1 MSSAVEAKPTEAKP
15 KPPPAAK
22 DAAPAAAKAAGDAPT
37 GDAPAAPAA
46 SAPAK
51 LGARSGSRSQR
62 ERAPVVLPDPLPDK
76 PVKRYNEPSR
86 AELQAGIDKVDKEMQ
101 ACFDRLK
108 SMKDFY
114 DQRNKIKESTRPAFE
129 KAKGEAA
136 TLNTELKA
144 LFDKKKDVS
153 AEIKK
158 VRDADYASIAAER
171 ADRSDVAGAGKDNN
185 SAMRGL
191 RTLEDLNKK
200 IHDLE
205 IQQSTSSMSLQDEK
219 KLVAS
224 ISFLTSQGRE
234 IIASKDKQF
243 KDERAAK
250 DARALQRKTLED
262 QRKALDAQID
272 EKKAKTDEKRKAIDK
287 VLAEQDKAIKEITS
301 DASDVDRDAERAKI
315 QSLKNK
321 IKGLRDTYQ
330 KDHEAWYIN
339 ERVALEQAKMKKK
352 KMWEA
357 AQAERDAKRKEW
369 EDEQAQYPI
378 ADPYQPEKDMCAAL
392 IHSLQTAMGTL
403 PGDGDRRAKA
413 DSTTSSLLPTV
424 NGGAPKL
431 GKDQTAREVSAGRG
445 TAIGKSQ
452 KFGVAAGFADQPYG
466 QFAAEKSGKKNRR
479 GRKSE
484 AADGASGAPKDV
496 TPADAAATEATS
508 SEAKLKPV
516 SMEHLQYYSALGVSA
531 PVRRSDLATT
541 LAEIEKKKEYFDSD
555 DKPLKDEVALKKAR
569 SASDGGSSGKK
580 KGGKPQAPPST
591 ADGAFPG
598 LGSPAGDDAP
608 AALAAADASNRPSFL
623 SVAGGQS
630 AAPAP
635 TVEDATPAEAA
646 ALAENSEE
654 GATKSTEVEYV
665 PVPTVIIPAT
675 DMNGD
680 AKKVVSDPTPA
691 EATKTA
697 ASVVKGT
704 SAPTATAPEPT
715 SAAV

>member
-1 MSSAVEAKPTEAKP
+1 MSSAVESKPVEAKPT
-15 KPPPAAK
+15 PPPAAK
-22 DAAPAAAKAAGDAPT
+22 DAAPAAAKAAGDAP
-37 GDAPAAPAA
+37 AAPAA
-46 SAPAK
+46 SPPAK
-51 LGARSGSRSQR
+51 LGARSGSRPQR
-62 ERAPVVLPDPLPDK
+62 ERAPVVLPDPLPEK
-76 PVKRYNEPSR
+76 PVKRFNEPSR
-86 AELQAGIDKVDKEMQ
+86 AELQAGIDKVDKEVQ

-108 SMKDFY
+108 STKDFY

-136 TLNTELKA
+136 TLNAELKT

-158 VRDADYASIAAER
+158 IRDADYASSAAER

-191 RTLEDLNKK
+191 RTLEDLNNR
-200 IHDLE
+200 IRDLE
-205 IQQSTSSMSLQDEK
+205 IQQSTSSMSLQEEK
-219 KLVAS
+219 KLVVS

-234 IIASKDKQF
+234 IITSKDKQF

-250 DARALQRKTLED
+250 DARASQRKTLED

-272 EKKAKTDEKRKAIDK
+272 EKKAKTDEKRKAVDK
-287 VLAEQDKAIKEITS
+287 VLAEQDKAIKEITNV
-301 DASDVDRDAERAKI
+301 ASDVDRDAERTKI

-321 IKGLRDTYQ
+321 IKGLRDNYQ

-339 ERVALEQAKMKKK
+339 ERVAQEQAKIKKK

-369 EDEQAQYPI
+369 EEEQAQYPI

-424 NGGAPKL
+424 DGGAPKL
-431 GKDQTAREVSAGRG
+431 GKDQTAREVSAGKG
-445 TAIGKSQ
+445 TAIGKSL
-452 KFGVAAGFADQPYG
+452 KAGVVEGFADQAYG
-466 QFAAEKSGKKNRR
+466 QFAAEKSGKKNKR
-479 GRKSE
+479 GRKIE
-484 AADGASGAPKDV
+484 AADGGSGPSKDV
-496 TPADAAATEATS
+496 APAGAAAAEASS
-508 SEAKLKPV
+508 SETKLKPV
-516 SMEHLQYYSALGVSA
+516 SIEHLQYYNALGVSA

-555 DKPLKDEVALKKAR
+555 DKPTKDEAALKKAR
-569 SASDGGSSGKK
+569 SAADGGSSGKK
-580 KGGKPQAPPST
+580 GGKPKAPPSA

-598 LGSPAGDDAP
+598 LGSAAGDDAP
-608 AALAAADASNRPSFL
+608 AVVANADASNRPSFL

-646 ALAENSEE
+646 AEAENSEE
-654 GATKSTEVEYV
+654 GATKVTEVEIV
-665 PVPTVIIPAT
+665 PGPTAITPAPA
-675 DMNGD
+675 MNGD
-680 AKKVVSDPTPA
+680 AMDVESDPTPA
-691 EATKTA
+691 EAKKTA

-704 SAPTATAPEPT
+704 STPTAATPEPT